1 MVTLSAK
8 CQPHPKLGKERM
20 LTDRRK
26 VRAESYAAFGPDSG
40 EEPDE
45 VGPSQRSHRLPVSD
59 GVLWLSARTHHLSIA
74 KVNADTVSTIKAER
88 QK

>member
-45 VGPSQRSHRLPVSD
+45 VGPSQRSHRLPS
-59 GVLWLSARTHHLSIA
+59 R
-74 KVNADTVSTIKAER
+74 TVSCGCPLAHIISQLPKSTPTLCPP
-88 QK
+88 